1 MCMSYFFIFH
11 WKLTFMCVCIKI
23 GEYIGEERGERKKK
37 MKVEDNLKQ
46 ITIASDVS
54 FCLF

>member
-1 MCMSYFFIFH
+1 MSYFFIFH